1 MVKFYPWINF
11 LFPFESNLLSHTYII
26 VWGSFLYKIIV
37 ARGCPLP
44 SSLGD
49 GEGQSWASSFV
60 TFAPLCMLSAVHP
73 LNLRGQILSVFTV
86 ALHCTCVSV
95 YTVCHQSFALLS
107 ES

>member
-49 GEGQSWASSFV
+49 GEG
-60 TFAPLCMLSAVHP
+60 
-73 LNLRGQILSVFTV
+73 
-86 ALHCTCVSV
+86 
-95 YTVCHQSFALLS
+95 
-107 ES
+107 